1 MKKREIEH
9 IYFINNVDENFYIR
23 FNLIYPI
30 SWKDYFELSKL
41 LMSSFVKYQ
50 INKFTDSNSNFCC
63 FLLADDRELPKR
75 YYDCT
80 KSYEYGGEV
89 NTSYKEIKSW
99 LCEIKREVTRR
110 HKILTDYQELDLLNR
125 SIDHIEYLSSQSEHY
140 LRTCFRQN
148 KSPFKKKIRVIT
160 EKHSRFCDNY
170 ATALDLVKFF
180 YRELDRKW
188 STATSSILFQD
199 NFIPTHPA
207 MDAIQSSSATSLP
220 TQTTCTTPCEAPTP
234 LMIEGLDC
242 LELDLDI

>member
-9 IYFINNVDENFYIR
+9 LYFINNVDENFYIK
-23 FNLIYPI
+23 FNLYYPI

-50 INKFTDSNSNFCC
+50 INKFTDSNSNYCC

-80 KSYEYGGEV
+80 EPYEYGGEV
-89 NTSYKEIKSW
+89 NTSYKEIKAW
-99 LCEIKREVTRR
+99 LCGIKREVTKRY
-110 HKILTDYQELDLLNR
+110 KILTDYQELDLLNR
-125 SIDHIEYLSSQSEHY
+125 SIDHIEYLSGQSEHY

-160 EKHSRFCDNY
+160 EKYRGLCNEY
-170 ATALDLVKFF
+170 VTALDLVKFF
-180 YRELDRKW
+180 YREIDKKW
-188 STATSSILFQD
+188 SIATSSILFQD
-199 NFIPTHPA
+199 SFTQIPTV
-207 MDAIQSSSATSLP
+207 MDATQSNSAISLP
-220 TQTTCTTPCEAPTP
+220 TQTTCTTPYEAPTP

-242 LELDLDI
+242 LELDLDT

>member
-9 IYFINNVDENFYIR
+9 LYFINNVDENFYIR
-23 FNLIYPI
+23 FNLLYSI

-63 FLLADDRELPKR
+63 FLFADDRELPKR
-75 YYDCT
+75 YYNCNE
-80 KSYEYGGEV
+80 KYQYGGEI

-99 LCEIKREVTRR
+99 LCEIKREITRR

-125 SIDHIEYLSSQSEHY
+125 SIEHIEYLSGQSEHY

-160 EKHSRFCDNY
+160 EKYRGLCNEY

-180 YRELDRKW
+180 YREIDKKW

-199 NFIPTHPA
+199 NYTQTPQD
-207 MDAIQSSSATSLP
+207 MDAIQSNSATSLP
-220 TQTTCTTPCEAPTP
+220 TQTTCTTQYEAQTP
-234 LMIEGLDC
+234 LMIEGLDS
-242 LELDLDI
+242 LELDLVT